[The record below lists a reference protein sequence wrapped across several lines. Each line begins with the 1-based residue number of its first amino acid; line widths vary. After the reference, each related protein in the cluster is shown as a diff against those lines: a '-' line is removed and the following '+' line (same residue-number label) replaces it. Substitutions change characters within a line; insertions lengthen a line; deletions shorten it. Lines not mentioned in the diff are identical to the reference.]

1 RPGRQTAICAL
12 LLMWSASLAAD
23 TYPRQPGV
31 DAIHYVFRLS
41 LGDASDEIV
50 GETTVTVK
58 VVTDGL
64 REVVFDLT
72 SAASNKGMTV
82 TSVTLA
88 PSGPLLYAH
97 AGDRLRVTLPAPAH
111 AEAELSF
118 TINYTG
124 IPGGGLRLINN
135 IHGERTMFSENWPN
149 NGRTW
154 LPTGGNTSEK

>member
-1 RPGRQTAICAL
+1 
-12 LLMWSASLAAD
+12 
-23 TYPRQPGV
+23 
-31 DAIHYVFRLS
+31 
-41 LGDASDEIV
+41 
-50 GETTVTVK
+50 
-58 VVTDGL
+58 
-64 REVVFDLT
+64 FDLT

-149 NGRTW
+149 NARQW
-154 LPTGGNTSEK
+154 LPTIDHPYDKATGEFIVTAPSQYQVVANGLLIEEL